1 MNLVRLQ
8 YGGGGGE
15 LHGASVI
22 VTTEEPTLVG
32 KQAKLYKKTDLT
44 KVIATGTFSAKVN
57 DVSTATLNG
66 ILDVGT
72 YIVKATDGTQS
83 TETEDII
90 VTADDIINK
99 ITLPPIE
106 MSFSFP
112 KTLTVYSARNAT
124 IVAKTSTGKT
134 LGSCTTS
141 NDSEGKATLTIL
153 IQGNGENITFEDTN
167 VAPSTDGSGSH
178 YSKTIF
184 VNKNTTE
191 ARIYPDNTIYWYGN
205 EVNCEDCYSSSV
217 WSSPKEAMLKD
228 YGVSVVFQTN
238 YCDVALNRG
247 GGICGLG
254 AKNAINNCT
263 KAYIIAKVST
273 THYNGEYK
281 RGYFGVA
288 NSKVV
293 SDDGSGLVNIT
304 ANDYTKY
311 SVDMSDNQY
320 PFVESISYGGAFV
333 QAMWCE

>member
-22 VTTEEPTLVG
+22 VTTEEPTLVS

-44 KVIATGTFSAKVN
+44 RVIATGTFSAKVN

-112 KTLTVYSARNAT
+112 KTLTVYSARNST

-167 VAPSTDGSGSH
+167 VAPSTDGSGNH

-191 ARIYPDNTIYWYGN
+191 ARVYPDNAIYWYGN
-205 EVNCEDCYSSSV
+205 EVNCEDCHSSTD
-217 WSSPKEAMLKD
+217 WSSPTEDNLKK
-228 YGVSVVFQTN
+228 YGKSVVFQTN
-238 YCDVALNRG
+238 YCDVTVNFG
-247 GGICGLG
+247 GGLCALG
-254 AKNAINNCT
+254 AKQPIIGCK
-263 KAYIIAKVST
+263 KAHIIARYST
-273 THYNGEYK
+273 THYEGQYK
-281 RGYFGVA
+281 YGYFGVA

-293 SDDGSGLVNIT
+293 PYGGSELVNLT
-304 ANDYTKY
+304 AEDYTKY
-311 SVDMSDNQY
+311 SVDMTDNQY
-320 PFVESISYGGAFV
+320 PFIEGKDYGGAFV